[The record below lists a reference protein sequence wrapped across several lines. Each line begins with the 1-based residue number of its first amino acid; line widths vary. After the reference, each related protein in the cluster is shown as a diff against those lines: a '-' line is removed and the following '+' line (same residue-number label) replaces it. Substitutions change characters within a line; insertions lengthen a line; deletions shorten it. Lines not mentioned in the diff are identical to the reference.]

1 MKIKK
6 ARLRQIIKEEIARDR
21 RIKTEEKQLD
31 EEMLRAHNEELL
43 NEQVLNQITSI
54 VSGRSN
60 TNQ

>member
-21 RIKTEEKQLD
+21 RIKAEEKQLD

-43 NEQVLNQITSI
+43 NEQVLEQIANI
-54 VSGRSN
+54 VSERSN
-60 TNQ
+60 KNQ

>member
-43 NEQVLNQITSI
+43 NEQVLDQIASI